1 MSRLTRKIMGKV
13 VLPVIPMEIKSK
25 EDLDKY
31 HEVRREYEA
40 MVIKLAEYEDKEEN
54 NEVSDE
60 TREEILKEYAEDL
73 YEEFNQVAIC
83 EGKITMK
90 DIIDILQ
97 LETDSKQ

>member
-60 TREEILKEYAEDL
+60 IREEILKEYAEDL

-90 DIIDILQ
+90 DVADILQ
-97 LETDSKQ
+97 LNK